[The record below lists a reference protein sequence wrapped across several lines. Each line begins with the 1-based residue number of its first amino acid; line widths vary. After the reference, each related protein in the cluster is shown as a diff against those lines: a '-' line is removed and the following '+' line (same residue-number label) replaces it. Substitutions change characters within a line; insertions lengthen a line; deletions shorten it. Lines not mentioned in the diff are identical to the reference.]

1 MPGVQSF
8 VTPGRHGYSVRFSP
22 FAGNVLACAS
32 GQHYGIV
39 GTGSLFVVSLTDE
52 GVRLVRWFE
61 WNDALFDV
69 SWSECNE
76 NALVT
81 SAGDGS
87 IHVSVYVGMLYIDT
101 NRHDCREQTHA
112 GEIDY
117 LLYNL
122 SGITCTSIMQNNN
135 AEVC

>member
-1 MPGVQSF
+1 MSGIRSF
-8 VTPGRHGYSVRFSP
+8 ATPARHGYSVRFSP
-22 FAGNVLACAS
+22 FVDSLLACTT
-32 GQHYGIV
+32 GQHFGIV
-39 GTGSLFVVSLTDE
+39 GTGTLFVVGLSDE

-87 IHVSVYVGMLYIDT
+87 IQVSYCLKKGD
-101 NRHDCREQTHA
+101 REKKNYPQHCHSR
-112 GEIDY
+112 E
-117 LLYNL
+117 
-122 SGITCTSIMQNNN
+122 
-135 AEVC
+135 